1 MYSVKFNCPESRADA
16 NGLSRVQVWVNVGS
30 VRKMTYL
37 DYKANPKTFKKELNS
52 KKPNNVNVYCN
63 GVRQRIDSYFI
74 SHQSITIDGII
85 EFIKNGFVVVQKVY
99 TLEDLVNDFISLQQS
114 RAKHEITAATLR
126 KYQAI
131 AKPLYEVISKY
142 TPLERVL
149 YNDILRF
156 KQHLKNHYHYQ
167 SETEAGY
174 MKKVK
179 TMFAWAV
186 RNKKITTNPFMDLK
200 ITREVKD
207 VISLTIEE
215 LSRIEHLNLD
225 FERLERVKD
234 VFLFSCYTGMAFC
247 DVCTFTNA
255 DIYCNGSV
263 KYIKR
268 RRKKTNVAYVVPLND
283 KALAIL
289 NKYNYCLPRISNTKI
304 NAYLKEIGTLARIN
318 KNLHFH
324 LARHTY
330 ATLALNEYGVPIE
343 VVSKILGHTNITQ
356 TQHYSK
362 VMEQTILSYAN
373 NLK

>member
-1 MYSVKFNCPESRADA
+1 
-16 NGLSRVQVWVNVGS
+16 
-30 VRKMTYL
+30 
-37 DYKANPKTFKKELNS
+37 
-52 KKPNNVNVYCN
+52 
-63 GVRQRIDSYFI
+63 
-74 SHQSITIDGII
+74 
-85 EFIKNGFVVVQKVY
+85 
-99 TLEDLVNDFISLQQS
+99 
-114 RAKHEITAATLR
+114 
-126 KYQAI
+126 
-131 AKPLYEVISKY
+131 
-142 TPLERVL
+142 
-149 YNDILRF
+149 
-156 KQHLKNHYHYQ
+156 
-167 SETEAGY
+167 
-174 MKKVK
+174 
-179 TMFAWAV
+179 MFAWAV

-247 DVCTFTNA
+247 DVCTFSET
-255 DIYCNGSV
+255 DIYCNGSI
-263 KYIKR
+263 KYIRR